1 MATGCAAAIIL
12 GPLARDQAA
21 RQEGLSALGEGCPSS
36 ARGKGMS
43 MSNDES
49 TNTSADDQDDRKK
62 PQLTVSEAGSSFSD
76 PETSLGGADAVP
88 GTPDGVLRRNRD
100 ENEVVDDDLLA

>member
-1 MATGCAAAIIL
+1 
-12 GPLARDQAA
+12 
-21 RQEGLSALGEGCPSS
+21 
-36 ARGKGMS
+36 
-43 MSNDES
+43 MSNEDDAA
-49 TNTSADDQDDRKK
+49 TPTGDQDDTKDGG
-62 PQLTVSEAGSSFSD
+62 LTVSEAGSSFSD